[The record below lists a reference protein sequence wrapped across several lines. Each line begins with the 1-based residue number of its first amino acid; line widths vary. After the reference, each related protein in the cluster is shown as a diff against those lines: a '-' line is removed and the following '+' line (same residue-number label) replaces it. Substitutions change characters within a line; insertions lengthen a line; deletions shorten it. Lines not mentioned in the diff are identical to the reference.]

1 MHTINSSLL
10 SRLAAKR
17 AGKYRSPFATSYSS
31 QWGGQV
37 FNVGQNVGCRHTFGR
52 WHESPET
59 PFRFVGLAHKIVRM
73 EHTGWYVQH
82 GECGETTRGVVYM
95 LPHSRCFL
103 AAATDAWQSRDD
115 GKGPCVFEVNSLG
128 APCVYATKEDAA
140 YAADSFAERYAE
152 SQREDDRLHGERQ
165 KAEKDAEDATKE
177 LDELRSDARGLLSEI
192 RESRLSNGLCA
203 RLTRELHAMRA
214 KMHRAFRELQN
225 ANKRLAELP
234 AF

>member
-1 MHTINSSLL
+1 MHTINPSLL

-37 FNVGQNVGCRHTFGR
+37 FNVGQNVGYRHTFGR

-59 PFRFVGLAHKIVRM
+59 PFRFVGLAHSVASLR
-73 EHTGWYVQH
+73 HTGWYVQH
-82 GECGETTRGVVYM
+82 DECGETTRGVVYM

-103 AAATDAWQSRDD
+103 AAATDAWNGKDD
-115 GKGPCVFEVNSLG
+115 GTGPCVFEVNEQG
-128 APCVYATKEDAA
+128 TPYVYATREDAA

-152 SQREDDRLHGERQ
+152 SQREDDRLYGERQ
-165 KAEKDAEDATKE
+165 KAEIDAEAATKE

-192 RESRLSNGLCA
+192 RESRLSSGLCV
-203 RLTRELHAMRA
+203 RLTREFQAMRA
-214 KMHRAFRELQN
+214 NMHRAFRELQD
-225 ANKRLAELP
+225 ANKRLADLP
-234 AF
+234 VL